1 MPYRMFEDSAG
12 SEWQVWDIVP
22 YLSERRNGA
31 ADRRVA
37 TIVIPFADRRRDERR
52 LASSM
57 RRMVLSGS
65 YAQGWLCFDNGAEK
79 RRLTPIPSDWTHCAE
94 ERLELYLRSSA
105 RVAGPYGGY
114 GGHRKSAGDDSIERT
129 R

>member
-12 SEWQVWDIVP
+12 SEWQVWDVVP
-22 YLSERRNGA
+22 YLSELRNGA

-37 TIVIPFADRRRDERR
+37 TIVIPFADRRRDVRR
-52 LASSM
+52 LASM

-79 RRLTPIPSDWTHCAE
+79 RRLTPIPSDWMTCVE
-94 ERLELYLRSSA
+94 ERLEAYLRSSA
-105 RVAGPYGGY
+105 RVAGPYGG
-114 GGHRKSAGDDSIERT
+114 HRKSAGDDSIART
-129 R
+129 